1 MINFTSVKKNA
12 IIEEILP
19 RESFWDIK
27 FDQLNA
33 DRDKSLIVPRA
44 LYFTT
49 PQTFDRDIERLERIY
64 NKTEILK
71 ELKSTKEPLSNKL
84 LALVASRY
92 HVPVFNRFTNPRQ
105 NKAERRQLN
114 HV

>member
-1 MINFTSVKKNA
+1 MVNFTVVSKNA
-12 IIEEILP
+12 NILEILP
-19 RESFWDIK
+19 RESFWDMK
-27 FDQLNA
+27 FDQLKA
-33 DRDKSLIVPRA
+33 DRDRSLIVPRA

-49 PQTFDRDIERLERIY
+49 PQTFDRDIERLEKIY

-105 NKAERRQLN
+105 NKAENHLLN

>member
-1 MINFTSVKKNA
+1 MNIA
-12 IIEEILP
+12 DILP
-19 RESFWDIK
+19 KESFWDIR

-33 DRDKSLIVPRA
+33 DRDRALIVPRA

-49 PQTFDRDIERLERIY
+49 PQTFDRDIERLEKIY

-92 HVPVFNRFTNPRQ
+92 HVPVFKRFINPHN
-105 NKAERRQLN
+105 NKG
-114 HV
+114 

>member
-1 MINFTSVKKNA
+1 MINFTSVKKNVK
-12 IIEEILP
+12 IEDILP
-19 RESFWDIK
+19 KESFWDIR

-33 DRDKSLIVPRA
+33 DRDRAFIVPRA

-49 PQTFDRDIERLERIY
+49 PQTFDRDIERLEKIY
-64 NKTEILK
+64 NKNEILK

-92 HVPVFNRFTNPRQ
+92 HVPVFTRFTHPSH
-105 NKAERRQLN
+105 NKE
-114 HV
+114 

>member
-1 MINFTSVKKNA
+1 MKKNVN
-12 IIEEILP
+12 ITEILP
-19 RESFWDIK
+19 KESFWDMK
-27 FDQLNA
+27 FDQLKA
-33 DRDKSLIVPRA
+33 DRDKSLIVARA

-64 NKTEILK
+64 SKTEILH
-71 ELKSTKEPLSNKL
+71 ELKSTKELLSNKL

-92 HVPVFNRFTNPRQ
+92 HVPAFNRFTHPRQ

>member
-1 MINFTSVKKNA
+1 MSKLINFTGVKKSANIA
-12 IIEEILP
+12 EILP

-33 DRDKSLIVPRA
+33 DRDRSLIVPRA

-49 PQTFDRDIERLERIY
+49 PQTFDRDIEQLEKIY

-71 ELKSTKEPLSNKL
+71 ELKSTKEPLSNQL

-92 HVPVFNRFTNPRQ
+92 HVPVFHRFIHPRQ
-105 NKAERRQLN
+105 DKRKI
-114 HV
+114 VS

>member
-1 MINFTSVKKNA
+1 VKKSAN
-12 IIEEILP
+12 ISDILSK
-19 RESFWDIK
+19 ESFWDIK

-33 DRDKSLIVPRA
+33 DRDRALIVPRA

-49 PQTFDRDIERLERIY
+49 PQTFDRDIERLEKIY
-64 NKTEILK
+64 DKTEILK

-84 LALVASRY
+84 LALVANRY
-92 HVPVFNRFTNPRQ
+92 HVPVFNRFTHPRQ
-105 NKAERRQLN
+105 TKKENRQLS

>member
-1 MINFTSVKKNA
+1 MNNFTSVKKNVN
-12 IIEEILP
+12 IEDILP
-19 RESFWDIK
+19 RESFWDIR

-33 DRDKSLIVPRA
+33 DRDRALIVPRA

-49 PQTFDRDIERLERIY
+49 PQTFDRDIERLEKIY

-92 HVPVFNRFTNPRQ
+92 HVPFFKRFIN
-105 NKAERRQLN
+105 LY
-114 HV
+114 

>member
-1 MINFTSVKKNA
+1 MSNFTSVKKNVN
-12 IIEEILP
+12 IEEILP
-19 RESFWDIK
+19 RESFWDIRV
-27 FDQLNA
+27 DQLNA
-33 DRDKSLIVPRA
+33 DRDRALIVPRA

-49 PQTFDRDIERLERIY
+49 PQTFDRDIKRLEKIY

-92 HVPVFNRFTNPRQ
+92 HVPVFKRFTTPSH
-105 NKAERRQLN
+105 NKE
-114 HV
+114 